1 MSVPR
6 IVDDPGK
13 YWVSSSAWRSPSAIS
28 SAICGVEPIRMA
40 LNFVITQ
47 AAQGDLQCRAA
58 LFAVNFSHPEYMS
71 ARGLNVLS
79 KTPHADAS
87 RDGG

>member
-1 MSVPR
+1 
-6 IVDDPGK
+6 
-13 YWVSSSAWRSPSAIS
+13 
-28 SAICGVEPIRMA
+28 MA

-71 ARGLNVLS
+71 ARGLN
-79 KTPHADAS
+79 S
-87 RDGG
+87 RAV

>member
-1 MSVPR
+1 
-6 IVDDPGK
+6 
-13 YWVSSSAWRSPSAIS
+13 
-28 SAICGVEPIRMA
+28 MA